1 MDYMN
6 RVDWDFFSYDSNV
19 VDDECLFDT
28 LGDTDSDVK
37 STLKTFC
44 KSHMNEVIS
53 SHFNINSTRNK
64 FDQLSESLNSFPEG
78 YLLIEGY
85 GAPFQ
90 QVMRG
95 WVSCFFLQWYFC

>member
-78 YLLIEGY
+78 
-85 GAPFQ
+85 
-90 QVMRG
+90 
-95 WVSCFFLQWYFC
+95 